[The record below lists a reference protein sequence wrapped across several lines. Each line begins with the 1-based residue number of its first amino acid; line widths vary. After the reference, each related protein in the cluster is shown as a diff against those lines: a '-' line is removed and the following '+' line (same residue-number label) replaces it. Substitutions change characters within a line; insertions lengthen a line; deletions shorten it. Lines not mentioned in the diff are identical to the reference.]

1 MKTIIGKIFHETNP
15 DESMD
20 EAAQMLHDSIVN
32 YIYSCKRAQYGFND
46 DEIDDMI
53 GNISCKAIQEN
64 LHLDKWNKNL
74 IDMDGNQI

>member
-1 MKTIIGKIFHETNP
+1 MKTIIGKIFHDTHP
-15 DESMD
+15 DEAVD
-20 EAAQMLHDSIVN
+20 QAAQMLHDSIVN
-32 YIYSCKRAQYGFND
+32 YIYSCKRTDYGFND